1 MCANAG
7 YSGSSNAPIIQ
18 NNVFR
23 PLSYSA
29 TIGMLVAFQQA
40 EARMGDLPGG
50 MPPGTRNTL
59 GYGENPPDMAWPG
72 GAQLA
77 LSFVVNVEE
86 GAEMNRN
93 SGDDRNESR
102 FEANEEVIG
111 HPDPCMETHFDYG
124 ARVGLWRILDVF
136 DRHGAKATF
145 SACGRAIAHG
155 PHLAAAPHA
164 RGHEVSCHGW
174 RWERHAGMAEATE
187 RAVIAA
193 TVRAITDATG
203 DPPVGWHTRS
213 APSVNTR
220 RLLREH
226 GGFIYDSDDY
236 GDELP
241 RLHQPGHVIL
251 PYCFDTNDMRFA
263 PGGAFNQP
271 EDFSHYCLRA
281 VDWLLAENRSRMLS
295 IGLHL
300 RIIGRPARIWALDEI
315 LRRVTADP
323 RIWVARRRDIAAH
336 VLAG

>member
-1 MCANAG
+1 
-7 YSGSSNAPIIQ
+7 
-18 NNVFR
+18 
-23 PLSYSA
+23 
-29 TIGMLVAFQQA
+29 MLAALKQA
-40 EARMGDLPGG
+40 EATMADLPGG
-50 MPPGTRNTL
+50 MPPITRSTL
-59 GYGENPPDMAWPG
+59 GYGENPPDLAWPG
-72 GAQLA
+72 GAKLA

-93 SGDDRNESR
+93 SGDERNESR
-102 FEANEEVIG
+102 FEANEEVVG

-124 ARVGLWRILDVF
+124 AKVGLWRILDVF
-136 DRHGAKATF
+136 EKHRALATF
-145 SACGRAIAHG
+145 SSCGRAIAHG

-174 RWERHAGMAEATE
+174 RWERHAGMAEDTE

-193 TVRAITDATG
+193 TVRAIRDATG
-203 DPPVGWHTRS
+203 EAPVGWHTRS

-226 GGFIYDSDDY
+226 GGFLYDSDDY

-241 RLHQPGHVIL
+241 RLHAPEGEKPHVIL

-263 PGGAFNQP
+263 PGQAFVMGS
-271 EDFSHYCLRA
+271 DFSRYCLDA
-281 VDWLLAENRSRMLS
+281 VDWLLAEKRSRMLS

-300 RIIGRPARIWALDEI
+300 RIIGRPGRIGALDAI
-315 LRRVTADP
+315 LERVARDP

-336 VLAG
+336 ALGQLAG